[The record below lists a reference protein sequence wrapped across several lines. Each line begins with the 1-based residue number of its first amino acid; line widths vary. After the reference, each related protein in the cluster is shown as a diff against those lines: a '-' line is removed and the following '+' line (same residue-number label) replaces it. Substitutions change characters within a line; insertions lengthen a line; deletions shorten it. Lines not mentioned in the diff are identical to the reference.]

1 VHWSGL
7 QAIVAFSGF
16 QHGYF
21 TEMDALWL
29 LQYTFLLL
37 SNNVFPGHENLC
49 KESNS
54 TVSWQEQFN
63 FSI

>member
-16 QHGYF
+16 QQGYF

-29 LQYTFLLL
+29 LHYTFLLL
-37 SNNVFPGHENLC
+37 SNNEFPGHENLY
-49 KESNS
+49 KASNS
-54 TVSWQEQFN
+54 TASWLEQFK